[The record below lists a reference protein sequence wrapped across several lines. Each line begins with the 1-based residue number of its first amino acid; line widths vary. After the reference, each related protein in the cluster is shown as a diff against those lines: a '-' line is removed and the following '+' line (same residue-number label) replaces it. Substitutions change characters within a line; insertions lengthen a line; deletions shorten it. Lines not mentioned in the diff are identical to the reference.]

1 MIHDSGSEDLC
12 KCVLGEVRTDEVAYT
27 LETMALVS
35 EFFSGKKNNLEENFM
50 KINIYLLTFSAAV
63 LTGCAHVPT
72 TSLVSTSPRTVVVQS
87 FAGVGGAQK
96 MASSECQK
104 HGREARYS
112 STIPGTIQYV
122 FDCIQ

>member
-1 MIHDSGSEDLC
+1 MNT
-12 KCVLGEVRTDEVAYT
+12 K
-27 LETMALVS
+27 
-35 EFFSGKKNNLEENFM
+35 
-50 KINIYLLTFSAAV
+50 IYLTTLAAAA
-63 LTGCAHVPT
+63 LAGCGHVPM

-87 FAGVGGAQK
+87 FDGVGGAQK

-112 STIPGTIQYV
+112 STIPGTIEYV